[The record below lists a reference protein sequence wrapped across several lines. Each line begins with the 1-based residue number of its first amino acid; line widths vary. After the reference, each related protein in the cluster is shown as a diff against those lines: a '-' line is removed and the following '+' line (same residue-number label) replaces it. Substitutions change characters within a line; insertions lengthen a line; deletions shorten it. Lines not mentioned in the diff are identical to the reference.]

1 MRCLTKFTFLELK
14 DQGQFAGVFA
24 PGQASNMPTRGT
36 FAGFLPLVST
46 KHTHQGQFACDF

>member
-46 KHTHQGQFACDF
+46 KHTHQGRFAGGL